1 MGKEGESYNSDTGIN
16 SSKKIVIEKMVLRG
30 GQAAEF
36 LSGLLSIFGT
46 LGHRC
51 QGLASSSRNR
61 NTRETWEVKKAKICR

>member
-16 SSKKIVIEKMVLRG
+16 SSEKIVIEKMVLRG

-36 LSGLLSIFGT
+36 LSEPLSIVGT

-51 QGLASSSRNR
+51 QGLASSSRSR
-61 NTRETWEVKKAKICR
+61 NTRETWGV